1 MEQGEPRLTMISLL
15 HATDGGLLGLYRIA
29 ADEFDK
35 RDPEDFTAEQALDL
49 AQRVLARLR
58 LINRQTTRLYQI
70 AGGTDLKKGETLPS

>member
-15 HATDGGLLGLYRIA
+15 HATDGGLHGLYRIA

-35 RDPEDFTAEQALDL
+35 RDPEDFTPEEALDL
-49 AQRVLARLR
+49 ARRVLARLR
-58 LINRQTTRLYQI
+58 LVNRQTTLLYRI